1 MLARLREQNHYCARQ
16 SITYSIKS
24 PIFFFCFGQNV
35 SILLAVVLMQKKVH
49 ISFYKWPGLPKNST
63 AVQWTV
69 FSFLLLCFHSVV
81 NALPWTDGLAFPFV
95 GVVLVTAHP
104 SQAAVWRG
112 KDTPLNLVNCMYV
125 ANFTLHGLLSM
136 MFVLPYNCRG
146 PLGGLVT
153 SQWR

>member
-24 PIFFFCFGQNV
+24 PIFFFFGQNV

-49 ISFYKWPGLPKNST
+49 ISFYKWPGCPRIQLLFSEPF
-63 AVQWTV
+63 

-95 GVVLVTAHP
+95 DVVLVTAHP

-125 ANFTLHGLLSM
+125 ANFTLHGSLSM
-136 MFVLPYNCRG
+136 MFVLAYNCRG